1 MHILYITPSFPTSP
15 PPPPPPPAHLI
26 SLLQNSSCVKCVLS
40 STPFYQVGSAR
51 DRSGGCTRASM
62 HLRHTPHSKQIKFII
77 YTIYYIEKSA
87 YTLIFTRPSAYPF
100 DARTRRVTA
109 PALLLRL
116 PLGAP
121 HTTHLTCP
129 KQRAPRG
136 RPGPRPS
143 GGA

>member
-1 MHILYITPSFPTSP
+1 MYAHTLY
-15 PPPPPPPAHLI
+15 H
-26 SLLQNSSCVKCVLS
+26 SLFSNSSTS
-40 STPFYQVGSAR
+40 SSCTSDITFAEFILCQMCAILTPFYQVGSVR

-62 HLRHTPHSKQIKFII
+62 HLRHTPHGKQIKFII

-87 YTLIFTRPSAYPF
+87 FTLIFTRPSAYPF